1 MIQFASL
8 EGKRRVP
15 ADPPRAASP
24 WKRGSIVIEWG
35 GFSPAG
41 VLVCQSVAAHL
52 LIVGD
57 SQITDILHHEAV
69 THVRCHFFY
78 SYRLEQKGWGQN
90 KQCTCT
96 EVLYIQIR
104 EIFLSLF

>member
-24 WKRGSIVIEWG
+24 WKRGSIVIGWG

-69 THVRCHFFY
+69 THVRCHFF
-78 SYRLEQKGWGQN
+78 L
-90 KQCTCT
+90 
-96 EVLYIQIR
+96 
-104 EIFLSLF
+104 FLPSGTKRVGAK